1 MPGLAVRKLGA
12 DLLFH
17 AIVHGNTQDAVAL
30 LEDDEVDIHARNV
43 NGLTPLHVS
52 ITINRDKICN
62 YPLVC
67 S

>member
-30 LEDDEVDIHARNV
+30 LEDD
-43 NGLTPLHVS
+43 
-52 ITINRDKICN
+52 
-62 YPLVC
+62 
-67 S
+67 

>member
-43 NGLTPLHVS
+43 NGLTPLHV
-52 ITINRDKICN
+52 TIIINPDTICN